1 MVTPRLRLGQLLV
14 DARMITQDALERTLE
29 QQRTD
34 GRRLGTLLVE
44 QGLIN
49 ETQLTQILSHQL
61 AVPWVS
67 LLHIEFSRQL
77 LNLVPHDVAER
88 YCLVPIYV
96 RHVRNQGETLY
107 VAMDDPTN
115 EDGMKECMAF
125 SGLPVRAMIA
135 PPSDI
140 RNAIRVYYGARARSA
155 PPPAP
160 AQRAQVSEPQSRARP
175 ADPPP
180 ASELSGAPETT
191 RPAEEPTP
199 TPTPTSTPEPLLLT
213 RPAVRAAARLVEDAG
228 PAIETSDVDPSD
240 VGVMDDELSWEP
252 PRPAA
257 RETRSA
263 PEERQIR
270 GRPEEREIRGRPDER
285 SRPTLKVA
293 PTPELLAAAQAA
305 RSAQPAQTAQ
315 AQPAQGA
322 QPERRKTLRPS
333 SAPGP
338 VATSAGEA
346 ASSVDA
352 PPTSSTQAAALLGA
366 VLGRASAAARSV
378 PESLPDHGDEPP
390 SEREVHNIPAPQ
402 GRGRRRMVSLTLLDG
417 TTITLPA
424 RGTKS
429 QQQQRPA
436 APSPRAA
443 AQSEPPPPPTAD
455 DSGLTARDLVSA
467 LRAVSHGADASEILG
482 NNVRWEAMFAALLS
496 LLLKKHLIADW
507 EFVDELKKI

>member
-14 DARMITQDALERTLE
+14 DARMITQDALERALE

-140 RNAIRVYYGARARSA
+140 RNAIRVYYGARARSV

-160 AQRAQVSEPQSRARP
+160 AQPAQANEPPSRARP
-175 ADPPP
+175 VDPPP
-180 ASELSGAPETT
+180 SSELSGAPDSA
-191 RPAEEPTP
+191 RHSEEVS
-199 TPTPTSTPEPLLLT
+199 STPEPLLLT
-213 RPAVRAAARLVEDAG
+213 RPALRSGARLVDDAV
-228 PAIETSDVDPSD
+228 PAIETSDIDAAEM
-240 VGVMDDELSWEP
+240 GVMEDELAWEP
-252 PRPAA
+252 PRPATRPVE
-257 RETRSA
+257 REIRER

-270 GRPEEREIRGRPDER
+270 GRPEERQIRGRPDER

-293 PTPELLAAAQAA
+293 PSPELLAAAQAA
-305 RSAQPAQTAQ
+305 QAAQPAQFAQ
-315 AQPAQGA
+315 SAQS
-322 QPERRKTLRPS
+322 ERRKTLRPS

-338 VATSAGEA
+338 LTPPASESAPSTDA
-346 ASSVDA
+346 A
-352 PPTSSTQAAALLGA
+352 PTSSTPAAALLGA
-366 VLGRASAAARSV
+366 VLGRASAAARTV
-378 PESLPDHGDEPP
+378 PESAPDHGEEPP
-390 SEREVHNIPAPQ
+390 SEREVRNIPAPQ

-424 RGTKS
+424 RGTKP
-429 QQQQRPA
+429 QQQQQQPRQA
-436 APSPRAA
+436 APAPRAA
-443 AQSEPPPPPTAD
+443 AQSEPPPPLTTD
-455 DSGLTARDLVSA
+455 DPGLTARDLVSA